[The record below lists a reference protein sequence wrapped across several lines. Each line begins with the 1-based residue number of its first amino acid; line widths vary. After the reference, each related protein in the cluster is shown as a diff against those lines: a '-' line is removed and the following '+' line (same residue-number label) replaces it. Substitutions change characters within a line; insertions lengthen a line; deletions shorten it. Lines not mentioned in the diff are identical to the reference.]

1 VKTTTTASKAGDA
14 AKPAPGTPLIVHSR
28 SRPIV
33 LIGLGGLATAAFMVA
48 IRRTELDF
56 DEAIMSA
63 AVLVLGLWLAA
74 QACGLLLRRSVAGH
88 AMRLD
93 ADGLHHPGWGVVPWA
108 AVRGVGFRRLGGDRS
123 LFHLVL
129 DIDPGC
135 PGPSHGTYVRWLF
148 GPIEGLWRR
157 HGRKVEIPLIALD
170 VDPQALV
177 AAAERWRASAGAR
190 P

>member
-1 VKTTTTASKAGDA
+1 MKTTAMPATGKGADPAAGV
-14 AKPAPGTPLIVHSR
+14 PLIVGSR

-33 LIGLGGLATAAFMVA
+33 LVALGGFATAAFMVA
-48 IRRTELDF
+48 IRRTELEF

-74 QACGLLLRRSVAGH
+74 QACGLLARRAAAGH

-93 ADGLHHPGWGVVPWA
+93 AAGLHHPGWGVVPWS
-108 AVRGVGFRRLGGDRS
+108 AVQGVRFRRLGGDRS

-135 PGPSHGTYVRWLF
+135 AAPAQGTYVRWLF

-157 HGRKVEIPLIALD
+157 HGQTIEIPLVALD
-170 VDPQALV
+170 VEPQALV
-177 AAAERWRASAGAR
+177 AVVETWHARARRSGA
-190 P
+190 

>member
-1 VKTTTTASKAGDA
+1 MSSARQSKAGDD
-14 AKPAPGTPLIVHSR
+14 AKAVPGAPLIVGSR

-33 LIGLGGLATAAFMVA
+33 FVALGGFAGAAFMVA
-48 IRRTELDF
+48 IRRSELEF

-63 AVLVLGLWLAA
+63 GALALGLWLAA
-74 QACGLLLRRSVAGH
+74 QAGGLILRRIAAGH

-93 ADGLHHPGWGVVPWA
+93 EAGLHHPGWGVVPWT
-108 AVRGVGFRRLGGDRS
+108 AVHGVRFRRLGGDRS

-135 PGPSHGTYVRWLF
+135 PGPAQGSYVRWLF

-157 HGRKVEIPLIALD
+157 HGQTIEIPLVALD
-170 VDPQALV
+170 AEPQALI
-177 AAAERWRASAGAR
+177 AAIQAWQASANRSAA
-190 P
+190 